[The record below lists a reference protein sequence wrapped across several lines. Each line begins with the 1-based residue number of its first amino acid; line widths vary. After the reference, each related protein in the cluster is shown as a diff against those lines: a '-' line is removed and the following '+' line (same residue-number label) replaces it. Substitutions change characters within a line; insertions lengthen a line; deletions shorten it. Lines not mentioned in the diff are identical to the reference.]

1 MVAIAGGD
9 HDGGMEFITEGVVGS
24 YLSSLFSPGLLL
36 TAAASV
42 CVLITG
48 LGAKLVEAAEAMAQK
63 VSGNRPEVPPLAC
76 SHRPD
81 MADCSPGLDPL
92 SPDLAAVD
100 PLPNHRHV
108 HPGCTRVRP
117 SHRLSVLRRNGRT
130 ARCLWPERRQHPR
143 RSHLNRLSPDV
154 CSQRRVVTTGDDT
167 SRRRERLAAIKSATA
182 TYWPPRSSPATG
194 TASETRRD

>member
-9 HDGGMEFITEGVVGS
+9 HDGGMEFITEGVVGT

-63 VSGNRPEVPPLAC
+63 VSGDRPEVLPLAC
-76 SHRPD
+76 SHRPV

-117 SHRLSVLRRNGRT
+117 SHRLSVPRRNGRT
-130 ARCLWPERRQHPR
+130 ARCLRPAATPRNFAADLSPR
-143 RSHLNRLSPDV
+143 RSSHRNRSNKTSSPPFFN
-154 CSQRRVVTTGDDT
+154 RRV
-167 SRRRERLAAIKSATA
+167 RN
-182 TYWPPRSSPATG
+182 SSTN
-194 TASETRRD
+194 